1 MNSAIPALLA
11 LLLVSSL
18 VAIPVVAGPGDG
30 VQDRPQAAL
39 QEQTVTNETAAEGTT
54 NRLSLDGEIRSEYVE
69 YGADF
74 GTLLAST
81 DDELRDDYDQYTIL
95 DRRFDEVTT
104 DERKQMVQ
112 AANENIEDRADELEE
127 REKNAV
133 QAHAS
138 GEMSTTELLQILLRN
153 YHEAAVLSDAL
164 DDIEA
169 RTDRIPGYSLSVKDK
184 QGELDMHRTPVRTSL
199 EMAARGLEDEITVAV
214 ETSESG
220 YSLTTLDNNYVR
232 EVTLDNRKAAW
243 GSEFD
248 DITDA
253 YNHASE
259 LYPWVFETGSSPT
272 VNEDTSVNLYRI
284 TASHDQGRFEAYLDG
299 GTGNVHREVQ
309 ELSHRSIPIE
319 TETHWSEN
327 GLNVSLSETPRNG
340 PAKITVTDAET
351 GESESATVTVDG
363 FEIGQTDNDG
373 VLWFVPPSGAYDL
386 VVESD
391 SNSVEITVPE
401 R

>member
-81 DDELRDDYDQYTIL
+81 DDELRDDYEQYTIL

-104 DERKQMVQ
+104 DEQKQMVQ

-127 REKNAV
+127 RERNAV
-133 QAHAS
+133 RDHAS

-164 DDIEA
+164 DDIEGRA
-169 RTDRIPGYSLSVKDK
+169 DRIPGYSLPIKDK
-184 QGELDMHRTPVRTSL
+184 QNELEMHRTPVRTSL
-199 EMAARGLEDEITVAV
+199 ETAARGLEDEITVAV

-220 YSLTTLDNNYVR
+220 YTLTTLDNNYVR
-232 EVTLDNRKAAW
+232 EATRFDNRKAAW

-253 YNHASE
+253 YNHAGE
-259 LYPWVFETGSSPT
+259 LYPWVFETGRSPT
-272 VNEDTSVNLYRI
+272 ANEHTSVNLYRI
-284 TASHDQGRFEAYLDG
+284 QASHDQGRFEAYLDG

-309 ELSHRSIPIE
+309 ELSHRSLPIE
-319 TETHWSEN
+319 TETRWSEN

-340 PAKITVTDAET
+340 PAEITVTDAET
-351 GESESATVTVDG
+351 DEPETATVTVDG
-363 FEIGQTDNDG
+363 FEVDQTDNDG
-373 VLWFVPPSGAYDL
+373 VLWFTPPSGTYDL

-401 R
+401 